1 MPLWA
6 RKPSELEPRAR
17 LPLRLCLPK
26 LPWVFGMTPPW
37 EQHVE
42 KPELLGYI
50 SPQTTKGQHP
60 LCLS

>member
-1 MPLWA
+1 MSW
-6 RKPSELEPRAR
+6 EPRAR

-26 LPWVFGMTPPW
+26 LPWVPGMTPPW